1 MAARK
6 TVVEEEVF
14 EEEVFEDEPV
24 VMSDG
29 ITTAVVKHEDKN
41 EEPLVDI
48 YLPPLED
55 SGSAGLVVD
64 QYEHVTIANEV
75 KDKVWYIHRGEHVQ
89 VPVSVYM
96 VMKEKY
102 PNL

>member
-6 TVVEEEVF
+6 TAVEEVF
-14 EEEVFEDEPV
+14 EEDFEEIEEPV
-24 VMSDG
+24 VMEDG
-29 ITTAVVKHEDKN
+29 ITTAVVKHEEKN
-41 EEPLVDI
+41 TEPLVDI